1 VRILLAGL
9 ALTALVTTALVAT
22 LGRPAVLPGLLMGAV
37 ATVIELSAA
46 RWLRRGLAASTNGAL
61 QAFVAGMLFRLF
73 GVGVFA
79 GLVVWDRG
87 MFPPLPTGLGY
98 VGVVV
103 PLLFLEM
110 RSIR

>member
-1 VRILLAGL
+1 MGL
-9 ALTALVTTALVAT
+9 TGLVTAILRAT
-22 LGRPAVLPGLLMGAV
+22 LGAQAVTPGLVMGAV
-37 ATVIELSAA
+37 ATVIELSAG
-46 RWLRRGLAASTNGAL
+46 RWLRRGLVASTREAL

-73 GVGVFA
+73 GVVVFA
-79 GLVVWDRG
+79 GLVLWDRG

-103 PLLFLEM
+103 PLLFLEI